1 LTIKV
6 VLADDEELFRAGI
19 ALILSRDPEIEIIYQ
34 AENGQQL
41 LDYLENKKTM
51 PDIVVTD
58 IKMPELN
65 GVEVTKVLRKLYPEI
80 GVIALTTYNTKP
92 FIRNMIS
99 VGASAYLVKN
109 SAPSQMLHTVKQVFH
124 NGFYY
129 DNHVMEILN
138 KKNLTPD
145 GNKTAY
151 DADFLTDRESEVLTL
166 ICKQYITS
174 EIADSLHISPRTVE
188 VHRKNIL
195 MKTGVKNIAGL
206 VIFALQNGLVPPF
219 EVE

>member
-1 LTIKV
+1 MIIKV

-19 ALILSRDPEIEIIYQ
+19 ALILSRDPEIEIVYQ

-41 LDYLENKKTM
+41 LDYLKGQKTR

-65 GVEVTKVLRKLYPEI
+65 GVEVTKILKKVYPEI
-80 GVIALTTYNTKP
+80 GVVALTTYNTKP

-109 SAPSQMLHTVKQVFH
+109 SAPAHMLHTVKQVYH

-129 DNHVMEILN
+129 DKDVMEVLN
-138 KKNLTPD
+138 KKYPKTSD
-145 GNKTAY
+145 SKTAF
-151 DADFLTDRESEVLTL
+151 DADFLTERETEILTL
-166 ICKQYITS
+166 ICKQFITS
-174 EIADSLHISPRTVE
+174 EIASELHISPRTVE
-188 VHRKNIL
+188 VHRKNL
-195 MKTGVKNIAGL
+195 LAKTGVKNIAGL

>member
-1 LTIKV
+1 VIIKV

-19 ALILSRDPEIEIIYQ
+19 ALILSRDPEIEIVHQ

-41 LDYLENKKTM
+41 LDFLESQETL

-65 GVEVTKVLRKLYPEI
+65 GVEVTKLLNKLYPEI

-109 SAPSQMLHTVKQVFH
+109 SAPSHMLHTVKQVFH

-129 DNHVMEILN
+129 DKLVMEILN
-138 KKNLTPD
+138 KKHLRSESD
-145 GNKTAY
+145 KSVY
-151 DADFLTDRESEVLTL
+151 DADFLTDRETEILTL

-174 EIADSLHISPRTVE
+174 EIAKKLFISPRTVE

-195 MKTGVKNIAGL
+195 VKTNVKNIAGL
-206 VIFALQNGLVPPF
+206 VVFALQNGLVPPF
-219 EVE
+219 EIE